1 MTGFNSTDVE
11 LPALCQ
17 GRALIQ
23 IFEHWAASNPS
34 GPCVMYGKSLLSY
47 REVDAKANQLSRHL
61 AGLGVVPG
69 SCVGVMMERSLG
81 KYVLSPC
88 HLNV

>member
-11 LPALCQ
+11 LPVLCQ

-23 IFEHWAASNPS
+23 LFEHWAANSPN
-34 GPCVMYGKSLLSY
+34 GPCLMYGKSLLNY
-47 REVDAKANQLSRHL
+47 REVDAKANQLSHHL
-61 AGLGVVPG
+61 AGLGVTPG

-81 KYVLSPC
+81 VCISAP
-88 HLNV
+88 